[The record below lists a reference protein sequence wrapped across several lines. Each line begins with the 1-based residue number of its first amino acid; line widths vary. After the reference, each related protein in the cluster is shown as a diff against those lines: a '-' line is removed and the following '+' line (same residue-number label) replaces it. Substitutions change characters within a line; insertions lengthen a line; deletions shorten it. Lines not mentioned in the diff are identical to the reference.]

1 MSELRTA
8 LPEIKT
14 DVLPGPKAQEIIDRR
29 SRAIPNA
36 IRCGYPLV
44 VNRGEGAMVEDVD
57 GNIFLDWVGGV
68 GVLNVGY
75 CQPEMVEAVKA
86 QADKYFH
93 VMMNIGTHEGYIK
106 LAEEMNRIVPVKGGV
121 KKTMFVNSGAEAD
134 ENAVKIAKGYTK
146 RPNIIV
152 FSGAFHGRTQ
162 MTMAMTS
169 KKAYAYGMG
178 PFPDGVYRAEFPY
191 LYRAPKGFSGE
202 EAVAYYIKRLEA
214 VFEECSAP
222 DYVAAIVVEP
232 IQGEG
237 GFVPAPIEWVKAVR
251 QICDKYGILLIA
263 DEVQTGF
270 ARSGKMFVSQYWK
283 DAGCAPDIMTSAKS
297 IAAGMPLSAVTA
309 SAEIMDA
316 CPAGTIGGTY
326 CGNAMSCASALEVIK
341 FIEKNNLCDRALEI
355 GEKVKTYYSTE
366 LASYGVVGDVRGIGA
381 FIGLELVKDT
391 ETKEPYPELVAAMVK
406 KTAAKGLIIES
417 AGTYGNVIRF
427 LCPLVVTDEQLDAGL
442 AIMKESMIECLE
454 ELK

>member
-1 MSELRTA
+1 MSELRTS

-14 DVLPGPKAQEIIDRR
+14 QTLPGPNAKAIIERR
-29 SRAIPNA
+29 SEAIPNA
-36 IRCGYPLV
+36 IKCVYPLV
-44 VNRGEGAMVEDVD
+44 VKRGEGAMIEDVD
-57 GNIFLDWVGGV
+57 GNRFLDWVGGV

-75 CQPEMVEAVKA
+75 SQPEMIAAVKD

-106 LAEEMNRIVPVKGGV
+106 LAEEMNRLVPVRGDK

-191 LYRAPKGFSGE
+191 LYRAPKGFT
-202 EAVAYYIKRLEA
+202 EAEAIEYYVKRLEDA
-214 VFEECSAP
+214 FEECSSP

-237 GFVPAPIEWVKAVR
+237 GFIPAPIEWVKAVR
-251 QICDKYGILLIA
+251 RICDEHGILLVA

-270 ARSGKMFVSQYWK
+270 ARSGRIFATQYWK
-283 DAGCAPDIMTSAKS
+283 EAGCAPDIMTSAKS
-297 IAAGMPLSAVTA
+297 IAGGIPLSAVTA
-309 SAEIMDA
+309 SAEIMDK
-316 CPAGTIGGTY
+316 CPTGTIGGTY
-326 CGNAMSCASALEVIK
+326 CGNAIACASALEVIK
-341 FIEKNNLCDRALEI
+341 FIEKNNLCDRAIEI
-355 GEKVKTYYSTE
+355 GDKVKSFYRSE
-366 LASYGVVGDVRGIGA
+366 LAPMGVVGDVRGIGA
-381 FIGLELVKDT
+381 FIGLEFVKDE
-391 ETKEPYPELVAAMVK
+391 ETKEPYPELVSAMVGK
-406 KTAAKGLIIES
+406 CAGKGLIVES

-427 LCPLVVTDEQLDAGL
+427 LCPLVVTDEQLECGL
-442 AIMKESMIECLE
+442 SIMKEALFECVAE
-454 ELK
+454 MK